1 MALHQPGRGNF
12 TSYLQ
17 PLILRVSLSDVEGWS
32 SLCRGLGSC
41 VPSSRCE
48 VCSGQHVLPLPPPAA
63 ARMPSSLQHY
73 FGSQR
78 PWRARLAAS
87 PSGPVTPQFL
97 HFLCTARLRSLRLS
111 FHWKG
116 ARFPHPNGQG
126 CPAPSRTSP
135 SQRWSRH
142 PALPSLSPQH
152 LVWPLLERG
161 KVMPGRGQGLE
172 SGLRP
177 HPASCPSGW

>member
-1 MALHQPGRGNF
+1 MEPESPNSFRPRLPTQAQQRGDGPTACGQLAISWNASSPF
-12 TSYLQ
+12 Q
-17 PLILRVSLSDVEGWS
+17 PLNPSQDGWEGS
-32 SLCRGLGSC
+32 GLNIDHW
-41 VPSSRCE
+41 E
-48 VCSGQHVLPLPPPAA
+48 ALP
-63 ARMPSSLQHY
+63 RDR
-73 FGSQR
+73 SQR

-142 PALPSLSPQH
+142 PTLPPLSPQH

-172 SGLRP
+172 SGLKP
-177 HPASCPSGW
+177 QPASCPSGW